1 MPPKKLGLGRGL
13 EALLPAEQAGE
24 GILQVRPSNVHRNP
38 RQPRTAMKSAELEE
52 LTASVRL
59 HGVLQPLVVSPGPL
73 PGEYTLVAGERR
85 LEAARRAGLVTVP
98 VVVREVSDREHLEL
112 ALIENAQREDLAPLE
127 MAEAYRQLS
136 EEFGLSHEEIA
147 SRVSKSRVS
156 VTNTLRLLKLPASVR
171 QALSDGLLSEGHG
184 RALLSLASAHAQA
197 AAADSVI
204 RKGLNVR
211 QTEELVRRL
220 LGMRAVRPPPKRLAP
235 DLRALVKRL
244 QETLGTRVTLRHSKR
259 GGTLVLHYYS
269 DEELDGLTR
278 RLLGKE

>member
-1 MPPKKLGLGRGL
+1 MPSKKLGLGRGL
-13 EALLPAEQAGE
+13 EALLPAEQARE
-24 GILQVRPSNVHRNP
+24 GIIQVHPSSVHRNP
-38 RQPRTAMKSAELEE
+38 RQPRAGMKSADLEE
-52 LTASVRL
+52 LTASIRL

-85 LEAARRAGLVTVP
+85 LEAARRAGLTAVP
-98 VVVREVSDREHLEL
+98 VVVREVSDREQLEL

-147 SRVSKSRVS
+147 LRVSKSRVS

-171 QALSDGLLSEGHG
+171 QTLTDGLLSEGHA
-184 RALLSLASAHAQA
+184 RALLSLPSAHAQA
-197 AAADSVI
+197 AAADNVI
-204 RKGLNVR
+204 RRGLSVR

-220 LGMRAVRPPPKRLAP
+220 LGQRAVQPAPPRLAA
-235 DLRALVKRL
+235 DLRALVKHL
-244 QETLGTRVTLRHSKR
+244 QESLGTRVTLRQGKR

-269 DEELDGLTR
+269 DEELDALAR

>member
-1 MPPKKLGLGRGL
+1 MPSKKLGLGRGL
-13 EALLPAEQAGE
+13 EALLPAEQARE
-24 GILQVRPSNVHRNP
+24 GVVQVAPSRLHRNP
-38 RQPRTAMKSAELEE
+38 RQPRTALKSAELEE

-59 HGVLQPLVVSPGPL
+59 HGVLQPLIVSPGPL

-98 VVVREVSDREHLEL
+98 VVVREVSDREQLEL

-147 SRVSKSRVS
+147 TRVSKSRVS
-156 VTNTLRLLKLPASVR
+156 VTNTLRLLRLPASVR
-171 QALSDGLLSEGHG
+171 QALTDGRLSEGHA
-184 RALLSLASAHAQA
+184 RALLSLPSAHAQA

-204 RKGLNVR
+204 RRGLNVR
-211 QTEELVRRL
+211 QTEELVRKL
-220 LGMRAVRPPPKRLAP
+220 LGQRPVRPAPQRLAA

-269 DEELDGLTR
+269 DEELDALAR